1 MKLQPVC
8 AWALAP
14 QTTWKLHDPEFIA
27 TAWPRLV
34 TESTLTALL
43 PVGSIR
49 GLRYL
54 SLQTSALGH
63 NQNAQAQHTV
73 NMSSVVSEKPAASS
87 APRFISP

>member
-73 NMSSVVSEKPAASS
+73 NMSVVSEKPAASS